1 MKKLICCLFFAFA
14 VLACGTAGAATV
26 YKIGDTVAWHHTS
39 TTQWGTA
46 YYPHS
51 CVISEEGIQSGA
63 IKLLTATCTQA
74 GTIRVSSR
82 EWESPNTPT
91 GSARWHTDYLEV
103 QVEALGHC
111 VKSYTNGTDATCQM
125 NTALSGVCERC
136 GETVTKEIA
145 DTKRE
150 HTYSE
155 YSVHTVATCVTPAQ
169 LIAFCD
175 FGCGETDIIADEL
188 GTLDAGNHEA
198 VSVLPEVKPTATQ
211 TGLTE
216 GSMCTACNG
225 IIVEQQV
232 IPALR
237 VDHLP
242 DTGDASSVTL
252 WASMLF
258 VGLAGAIAMRKRI
271 DA

>member
-1 MKKLICCLFFAFA
+1 MLSVGWGKELRTRLQRRMRENRSAGGGAGCAYSRRGKK
-14 VLACGTAGAATV
+14 
-26 YKIGDTVAWHHTS
+26 
-39 TTQWGTA
+39 
-46 YYPHS
+46 
-51 CVISEEGIQSGA
+51 
-63 IKLLTATCTQA
+63 
-74 GTIRVSSR
+74 
-82 EWESPNTPT
+82 
-91 GSARWHTDYLEV
+91 
-103 QVEALGHC
+103 
-111 VKSYTNGTDATCQM
+111 
-125 NTALSGVCERC
+125 
-136 GETVTKEIA
+136 
-145 DTKRE
+145 
-150 HTYSE
+150 
-155 YSVHTVATCVTPAQ
+155 
-169 LIAFCD
+169 
-175 FGCGETDIIADEL
+175 
-188 GTLDAGNHEA
+188 LDAGNHEA